1 MKERKNV
8 NSVSELLVLYRSYL
22 EDEERSAAT
31 VDKYLRDVKAFM
43 EYLAGEKAVGNPD
56 SEKQDHASGQEEK
69 TVLLPAVDREVI
81 RNYKQALKER
91 YKIASAN
98 SMLAA
103 LNSFFVFMGRED
115 LKVKLFKIQRTLYCK
130 PELEMT
136 GKDYERLV
144 QAARRKN
151 DHMMSM
157 LIQTIGSTGIRIS
170 ELRFITV
177 ESLKR
182 GRAEIYNKGKSRVVL
197 IPVELTRLLRK
208 YCRKNGIQSGSI
220 FITRSGNPV
229 DRSNVSKRMKQL
241 GREAGVDTAK
251 VFPHNL
257 RHLFA
262 RTFYNIEKDV
272 VRLMDL
278 LGHSSINTSRI
289 YTADTEDQP
298 RRQMSRM
305 KLVLG

>member
-103 LNSFFVFMGRED
+103 LNSFFVLQTGTGNDRE
-115 LKVKLFKIQRTLYCK
+115 
-130 PELEMT
+130 
-136 GKDYERLV
+136 G
-144 QAARRKN
+144 
-151 DHMMSM
+151 
-157 LIQTIGSTGIRIS
+157 
-170 ELRFITV
+170 
-177 ESLKR
+177 
-182 GRAEIYNKGKSRVVL
+182 
-197 IPVELTRLLRK
+197 LRK
-208 YCRKNGIQSGSI
+208 AGTGGQKEE
-220 FITRSGNPV
+220 RSH
-229 DRSNVSKRMKQL
+229 D
-241 GREAGVDTAK
+241 E
-251 VFPHNL
+251 H
-257 RHLFA
+257 
-262 RTFYNIEKDV
+262 
-272 VRLMDL
+272 
-278 LGHSSINTSRI
+278 
-289 YTADTEDQP
+289 ADPDHWKHRNQDQ
-298 RRQMSRM
+298 
-305 KLVLG
+305 